1 MATLPEA
8 KLYING
14 VLRGASGGKTYDN
27 INPWTGD
34 IVGKAAEASRDDVN
48 AAIEAARHAFDST
61 EWRAQHEARYELMKK
76 YFALLSAQRE
86 KLLSIERHEAGAAIG
101 AAARAHVDGA
111 LTAMKDLMDCYPSVK
126 WQEDRGRRDTFGYQ
140 TERLVVYEALG
151 VVGAITPWNVPLYVN
166 IGKIVGG
173 LLAGCT
179 VVLKP
184 APDTPL
190 MGSFMGELAV
200 EAGFPPGVLN
210 VITSSDPVMA
220 GETLVTD
227 PRVDVISFTGSTAVG
242 RRIMEKGAPT
252 LKRLFL
258 ELGGKSAWIV
268 LDDEPN
274 FAMTVASSMVVF
286 HAGQGCATPTRL
298 LVPRARYTEAVE
310 ILRGAYAA
318 FASKWGGVDDPA
330 NVMGPVI
337 SKRQLE
343 RVLAY
348 IEIGKKEGAKLLAG
362 GNARTDKG
370 GGFFVEPTCFVDV
383 RNDMRIAQ
391 EEIFGPVLV
400 VIPYEDDED
409 AIRIANDSDYAL
421 GGYIFSGNKERGIR
435 MAKRVRAGA
444 VGVNGGMCIAGDLPF
459 GGFKGSG
466 LGREWGRE
474 GIEEFLDSKVIAV
487 RV

>member
-14 VLRGASGGKTYDN
+14 VLRAASGGKTYDN

-34 IVGKAAEASRDDVN
+34 IVGKAADASKDDVN
-48 AAIEAARHAFDST
+48 AAIEAARHAFDAT
-61 EWRAQHEARYELMKK
+61 PWRAQHEARYELMKK
-76 YFALLSAQRE
+76 YFALLSAQRD
-86 KLLSIERHEAGAAIG
+86 KLVSIARHEAGAAIG
-101 AAARAHVDGA
+101 AASRAHVDGA
-111 LTAMKDLMDCYPSVK
+111 LTAMKDLMDCFPSVK

-140 TERLVVYEALG
+140 TERLVVHEALG

-173 LLAGCT
+173 LLSGCT

-220 GETLVTD
+220 GEMLVTD

-268 LDDEPN
+268 LDDDPT

-298 LVPRARYTEAVE
+298 LVPRARYVEAVE
-310 ILRGAYAA
+310 ILRGAYGAY
-318 FASKWGGVDDPA
+318 ASTWGGVDDPA

-337 SKRQLE
+337 SKRQLD
-343 RVLAY
+343 RVMGY
-348 IEIGKKEGAKLLAG
+348 IELGKKEGAKLLAG
-362 GNARTDKG
+362 GNVRTDKG

-409 AIRIANDSDYAL
+409 AIRIANESDYAL

-435 MAKRVRAGA
+435 MARRVRAGA